1 MHLRRLCLTGRLMLF
16 VGQKYVDRYQK
27 ILLKPG
33 VVFHQPQNWSLCQQ
47 HRGLIVSAGYSLNKV
62 RPKLTPGKPT
72 LAGNIATIRPSLLK
86 TGPGKEGLLQLRAG
100 ADRALLWPW
109 LPCLTNPAQPAPP
122 LDQHCL
128 KIRKIWPDVRRLAK
142 ISCC

>member
-1 MHLRRLCLTGRLMLF
+1 MILLVGKNTLKGILPRLDAKR
-16 VGQKYVDRYQK
+16 

-33 VVFHQPQNWSLCQQ
+33 VVFHQPQNWSLCQEQ

-86 TGPGKEGLLQLRAG
+86 TGQGRQGRACYNYEQGLTK
-100 ADRALLWPW
+100 
-109 LPCLTNPAQPAPP
+109 PCFGHACPA
-122 LDQHCL
+122 
-128 KIRKIWPDVRRLAK
+128 
-142 ISCC
+142 